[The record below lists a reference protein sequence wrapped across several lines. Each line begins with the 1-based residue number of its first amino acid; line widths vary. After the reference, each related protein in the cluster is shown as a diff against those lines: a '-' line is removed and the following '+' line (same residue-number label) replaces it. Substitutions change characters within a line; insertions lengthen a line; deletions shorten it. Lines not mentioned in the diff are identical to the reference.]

1 MRSRRRDSRAT
12 LVKGAQAA
20 TWLNRGRGE
29 TFGAADVA
37 RILGVPVSRVY
48 AMTRAELCQPARHG
62 RAFEFSFQDLVLLR
76 AAHDLIQ
83 KKVPT
88 RRVRQALRELS
99 RHLAPGRPLSA
110 VRICAD
116 GRQVVVRDGRT
127 AWEPDSGQM
136 VLQFDL
142 RKLARDAGVIAP
154 TAARRPVTIARK
166 PDRRRAAFVWFDQ
179 ALALE
184 QDDPG
189 AARAAYL
196 QALEINP
203 LMSDAYINLGRL
215 MHEAGDRREA
225 MRLYRLALEQAPDDP
240 VAHYNVALVLED
252 DQDPNGAAA

>member
-166 PDRRRAAFVWFDQ
+166 PDRRRAA
-179 ALALE
+179 
-184 QDDPG
+184 
-189 AARAAYL
+189 YL